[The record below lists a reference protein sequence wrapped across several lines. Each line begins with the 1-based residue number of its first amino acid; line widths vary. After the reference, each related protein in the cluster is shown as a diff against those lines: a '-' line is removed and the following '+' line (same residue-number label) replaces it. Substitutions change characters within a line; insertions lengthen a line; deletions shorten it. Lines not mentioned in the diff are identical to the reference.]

1 MFEVEEKYYWTNNAG
16 ETIPKDELSDLY
28 VCNIVMKHGK
38 NWLVANGHEII
49 VNRFE
54 ELNKEYKFFKV
65 VGGDSA
71 DE

>member
-16 ETIPKDELSDLY
+16 ETIPKHELSDLH

-54 ELNKEYKFFKV
+54 ELNKKYKFFKV
-65 VGGDSA
+65 VGGDST